1 MLRVL
6 ELSSE
11 NVFVPLTVGGGIRD
25 YTDAEGKTWSALD
38 VASQYFRAGADKVC
52 LISSLFI
59 LCIASQSLPRFLS
72 FFLSSTFSLF
82 LCFFLCFFL
91 FFFPLSYDVI
101 HILIY
106 LSLSFLIPFPLLSL
120 IKVSIGSDAVYAV
133 EKYLSNGCVAGG
145 TSCLEIIS
153 RSD

>member
-59 LCIASQSLPRFLS
+59 VCIASHSLPRFLS

-106 LSLSFLIPFPLLSL
+106 PSLSFSISFPLLSL